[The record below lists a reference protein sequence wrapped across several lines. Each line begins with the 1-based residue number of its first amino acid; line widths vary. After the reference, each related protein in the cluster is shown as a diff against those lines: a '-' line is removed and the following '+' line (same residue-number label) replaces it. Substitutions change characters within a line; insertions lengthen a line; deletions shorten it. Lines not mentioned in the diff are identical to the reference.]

1 MGERGLP
8 VTIVHACLRDGAGGS
23 PTAVVD
29 EAEPGAARLSDAE
42 RCRVPAL
49 TGTSHAVF
57 VSARPVGPAREGA
70 CGRPEVSLRF
80 FTAEGELPACG
91 HGTVAALA
99 LLAGRAGGGAY
110 RAALR
115 TARRSFT
122 GWCTPGEPHVTAA
135 FGPGPVALREPTASE
150 CALVLPA
157 LGVTSGALAPGVR
170 AASVGRSRLL
180 VPVTTR
186 SALAALDPDLERLRA
201 ACDRVGLLG
210 CYVYSVPTA
219 GGRAA
224 ARMFAPSIGVPEDIA
239 NANSTA
245 CLAADLA
252 GRGVTGIAVDMGD
265 SLGSPATVTATARPG
280 HSGPLIRV
288 GGSARITGTTYV
300 TLP

>member
-1 MGERGLP
+1 MGERRLP
-8 VTIVHACLRDGAGGS
+8 VTIVHACLREGAGGS

-29 EAEPGAARLSDAE
+29 EAGPGGAGPDGAALSDGE

-49 TGTSHAVF
+49 TGASHAVF
-57 VSARPVGPAREGA
+57 VSTRQGA
-70 CGRPEVSLRF
+70 SGRPEVNLRF

-99 LLAGRAGGGAY
+99 LLAGRAGGGAH

-122 GWCTPGEPHVTAA
+122 GWCTPGEAHVTAA
-135 FGPGPVALREPTASE
+135 FDPGPVALREPTASE

-280 HSGPLIRV
+280 RGGPLIRV